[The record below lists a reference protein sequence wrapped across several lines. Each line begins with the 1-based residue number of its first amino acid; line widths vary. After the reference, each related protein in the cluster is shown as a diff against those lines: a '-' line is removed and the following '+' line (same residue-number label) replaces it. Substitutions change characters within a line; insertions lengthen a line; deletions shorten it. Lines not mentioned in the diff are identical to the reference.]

1 MVAEGCG
8 GAAECMSSPTILRR
22 VRRPAVLLL
31 LTALLLSSC
40 GGGGDDSESVEDL
53 LDNAFSTGMRSADL
67 QLEAEV
73 ELKGLLRDPMRIEAE
88 GPFRTNE
95 GKLPSAD
102 IELKIGSDGGGQTIT
117 SGILTTGD
125 RAFLKF
131 QDVYYEQP
139 PEQVRRANRAIRR
152 GQRDRGRPL
161 SELGL
166 DPRSWLADAKDEGDA
181 DVAGVATRHV
191 SGTLDVERLMRNL
204 ERFVRRSSA
213 ALGGDRAS
221 APRLSEQ
228 DIREFA
234 DAVRDPSFDV
244 YVGKRDGIIRRISG
258 KVEFEIPERSRADL
272 GGLEGGSITFSVE
285 LRDVNGDQEIEPP
298 ARARPLSEL
307 TETLGGGGIVGGL
320 GGAEPAP
327 SSPEDGAPSPE
338 EEAFRSYEECL
349 DKARPEDTEELQRC
363 SDLLEQQEA
372 P

>member
-1 MVAEGCG
+1 
-8 GAAECMSSPTILRR
+8 
-22 VRRPAVLLL
+22 VRRPAALLL
-31 LTALLLSSC
+31 LTALLLTSC
-40 GGGGDDSESVEDL
+40 GGGGDDTESVEDL
-53 LDNAFSTGMRSADL
+53 LDNAFSTGMQSADL
-67 QLEAEV
+67 RLEAEV
-73 ELKGLLRDPMRIEAE
+73 DLKGLLEDPIRVEAE
-88 GPFRTNE
+88 GPFRTNQ

-102 IELKIGSDGGGQTIT
+102 IELRVGSDGGGQTIT
-117 SGILTTGD
+117 SGVLTTGD

-131 QDVYYEQP
+131 QEVYYEQP
-139 PEQVRRANRAIRR
+139 AEQVRRANRAIRR
-152 GQRDRGRPL
+152 GERGRDRPL

-181 DVAGVATRHV
+181 DVAGVETRHV

-204 ERFVRRSSA
+204 ERFVRRSST
-213 ALGGDRAS
+213 ALGGDGTA

-234 DAVRDPSFDV
+234 AAVKDPSFDV

-258 KVEFEIPERSRADL
+258 KIEFDIPEASRADL

-285 LRDVNGDQEIEPP
+285 LRDVNGDQEIEAP

-307 TETLGGGGIVGGL
+307 TESLGGAGIVGGL
-320 GGAEPAP
+320 GGVERGAPAT
-327 SSPEDGAPSPE
+327 PEDGAPSPE

-363 SDLLEQQEA
+363 SDLLEGQA
-372 P
+372 PP